1 MNKVGSASAMLQ
13 YPDELE
19 TSLSF
24 NKSTRTELEPLTQ
37 RYLTLSGEMLCS
49 LWDSPDMI
57 SECIYV
63 HPDCVNPEGFQK
75 KKSRVFQCR
84 TRRFQWILGIRCL
97 DWQRSFCFTMENLW
111 IRYIP
116 LDMEWDNPTLHKEV
130 SERQNL
136 FSVYELYDQKYY

>member
-63 HPDCVNPEGFQK
+63 HPDCVNPEGF
-75 KKSRVFQCR
+75 R
-84 TRRFQWILGIRCL
+84 TFL
-97 DWQRSFCFTMENLW
+97 DDIQLSAKL
-111 IRYIP
+111 
-116 LDMEWDNPTLHKEV
+116 
-130 SERQNL
+130 
-136 FSVYELYDQKYY
+136 